1 MKVWKRCLAAVLAF
15 MIFTTSVNFTEA
27 AGTYDT
33 ENFIWTA
40 TDAEVVAGYYGL
52 DEKVTAVLS
61 NNAVKGGESHKP
73 DLPYDNDTVGKNDLI
88 TVDYENR
95 YVYAKALYTD
105 GLSWL
110 PTEAI
115 ISAEGEE
122 ESITLTTGVCYY
134 DEIEYYAKGAFTYSG
149 NSYNVNVIYQL
160 HIEVSTEEQ
169 TRILEIPQILA
180 QTANNLEVNLNE
192 INSDL
197 KKFSD
202 MVPYLYELV
211 NLEFTKKESV
221 TNEET
226 GESEIIEKKELAFD
240 PVDDAEVIATIE
252 ALYKEYTENGGL
264 ILSNISE
271 TYGALTGNH
280 IISYTFQEGA
290 RILTQSESIYN
301 HMDVLK
307 KSSKMTSVF
316 KKLATDEPE
325 LFAKLDGLMR
335 IVRELTGKTLDPGIL
350 VYLKDSS
357 NWTILDEEVQARIFS
372 DDYSEEDFENLEYA
386 VYRLRNYELEMPVI
400 ETESLLAAEIGVEC
414 DITFYEIT
422 VTVNGETTSGTLED
436 SELYPL
442 ESVSTIVKLLEGSTA
457 DEIKEAIEDKG
468 IERLVLSSWNA
479 LDSEYQINTSNYERE
494 ESSLPKELREDIE
507 YNIFYSPKIYTLKTN
522 FDGNKKV
529 PFGYVI
535 ELPIGDNQDVSYD
548 YVVELENGT
557 STSCSEGTKIKV
569 TQSMTITQTTG
580 TEKTEYRLYDFL
592 VNDTRYSMSEEVKQI
607 LLSTAIESPTLK
619 IRMPDSNK
627 VGDIIAENGGYYIE
641 AKNSSAGILGTSWV
655 PQTAFVMNG
664 EEVLLEVP
672 FEDGIARWTTGGFTH
687 VNVSYQLKIE
697 RVEGGLL
704 GDRPLDETTDVLYAL
719 NLPHELVTHTV
730 KQNQLLNGTEGVT
743 AKVLYQELTA
753 VEDMMTSGYL
763 KLLSSMMDTQEQK
776 NAMKRLLE
784 SEEKGGA
791 WNSAA
796 NELALYTY
804 LKACDSANWS
814 LAVYYEQGL
823 YLKVAEQAS
832 VVADCLEV
840 ILESETLWETLN
852 GPGFS
857 SYKSKMEKIVEML
870 PNLRELSASIE
881 GPHEAID
888 MEDEGYQELINL
900 LLSMEGKT
908 SAIEDSDGVYAYS
921 TIRRN
926 QGSTGTLT
934 VSVKVGTKLAQS
946 RVLTYT
952 MEEETEHKLT
962 EEEAAKI
969 QEMIAELEKEEGMT
983 EEEKLYYTSPSVAIP
998 KAGEAVKK
1006 NAEICLVYS
1015 PREYLVTIA
1024 GVPEYEARFRY
1035 KGDYIISLP
1044 PYSEEADAKCK
1055 YVYWIDE
1062 NTPIEVENGTEY
1074 FYEFTKEDLTTR
1086 FVGGHFEIL
1095 KRQEVVLA
1103 AEVKVEVNLD
1113 TNLIKGYQEEIVD
1126 SKNINLYLDAHPEGI
1141 KASDFMK
1148 LVNFTAE
1155 EDTEIE
1161 IGQLTPNGVGGMS
1174 ADDLVIN
1181 GSTIDCI
1188 TYDKKGNEFSTTF
1201 TIIILGDVNKSG
1213 KLDTNDSWII
1223 AASYTGNMKNPI
1235 GERDSATKL
1244 AADVNGNGCYMDSND
1259 VWQILR
1265 KLNYWDTDQ
1274 YTSVLA
1280 Q

>member
-1 MKVWKRCLAAVLAF
+1 MKVWKRCIAAVLAF
-15 MIFTTSVNFTEA
+15 MIFTTSVNFSEA

-33 ENFIWTA
+33 ENFKWTA
-40 TDAEVVAGYYGL
+40 SAAEVVAGYYGL
-52 DEKVTAVLS
+52 NEKETVVLL
-61 NNAVKGGESHKP
+61 NNAVNSGDKYDP
-73 DLPYDNDTVGKNDLI
+73 DAPYDNGTEGKKDLVA
-88 TVDYENR
+88 VDYENKK
-95 YVYAKALYTD
+95 VYAKALHTK

-115 ISAEGEE
+115 LSAEGEDE
-122 ESITLTTGVCYY
+122 TIILTPGVCYY
-134 DEIEYYAKGAFTYSG
+134 DEIEYYASQAFTYDG

-160 HIEVSTEEQ
+160 QVEISEEEQ

-180 QTANNLEVNLNE
+180 QTAQNLEKNLYDAYF
-192 INSDL
+192 DL
-197 KKFSD
+197 QNLSI
-202 MVPYLYELV
+202 MTPYMAQLLTLELPK
-211 NLEFTKKESV
+211 EESV
-221 TNEET
+221 INEET
-226 GESEIIEKKELAFD
+226 GESEIIQKTEPALD
-240 PVDDAEVIATIE
+240 PAEDTDVIAAIE
-252 ALYKEYTENGGL
+252 ALNKEYTENNGL
-264 ILSNISE
+264 ILFNTSQEYRNSDRNI
-271 TYGALTGNH
+271 LT
-280 IISYTFQEGA
+280 YTFEKGA
-290 RILTQSESIYN
+290 EVLAQSQAMYELVITLYDSTRLRNVVSELYT
-301 HMDVLK
+301 L
-307 KSSKMTSVF
+307 
-316 KKLATDEPE
+316 EPE
-325 LFAKLDGLMR
+325 LYS
-335 IVRELTGKTLDPGIL
+335 
-350 VYLKDSS
+350 YLKDLRKTLRNLLGTSSRPGELAKLQDTS
-357 NWTILDEEVQARIFS
+357 NWKILDDSVQSRIFVDS
-372 DDYSEEDFENLEYA
+372 YTEEDFAALESA
-386 VYRLRNYELEMPVI
+386 VYALRDSEPEMPEI
-400 ETESLLAAEIGVEC
+400 STETLLACEVGAEC
-414 DITFYEIT
+414 DITFYNIT
-422 VTVNGETTSGTLED
+422 VTVSGETTSGNLED
-436 SELYPL
+436 TGIYPL
-442 ESVSTIVKLLEGSTA
+442 EPVTTTVKLLEGSTA
-457 DEIKEAIEDKG
+457 DEIRQAIEEKD
-468 IERLVLSSWNA
+468 IEKSALSSWNS
-479 LDSEYQINTSNYERE
+479 LNSEYQINTSNYNRE
-494 ESSLPKELREDIE
+494 ENGIPKELKNDIE
-507 YNIFYSPKIYTLKTN
+507 CEISYTPKTYTLKTN

-529 PFGYVI
+529 PFGYTF

-557 STSCSEGTKIKV
+557 STSYSEGTKIKV
-569 TQSMTITQTTG
+569 TQSMTITQTAG
-580 TEKTEYRLYDFL
+580 KEKTEYRLYDFL
-592 VNDTRYSMSEEVKQI
+592 ANDTRYSMSEEVKQI
-607 LLSTAIESPTLK
+607 LASTAIESPTLK

-627 VGDIIAENGGYYIE
+627 VGDVISDNDGYYIE
-641 AKNSSAGILGTSWV
+641 AENSSTGIWGMSWE

-664 EEVLLEVP
+664 EDVLLEVP
-672 FEDGIARWTTGGFTH
+672 FEDGIARWTTGDFTH

-697 RVEGGLL
+697 KVEGGLL
-704 GDRPLDETTDVLYAL
+704 GDRPLDETADVLYAL

-743 AKVLYQELTA
+743 AKVLYEELSA
-753 VEDMMTSGYL
+753 VSGMMTSL
-763 KLLSSMMDTQEQK
+763 KLLDSLMDTQAQK
-776 NAMKRLLE
+776 NALKQLLE

-791 WNSAA
+791 WNATA
-796 NELALYTY
+796 NELALYSY

-823 YLKVAEQAS
+823 YLKIAEQAG

-840 ILESETLWETLN
+840 ILESESLWKALDN
-852 GPGFS
+852 PALS
-857 SYKSKMEKIVEML
+857 SYKPQMEKIAEML
-870 PNLRELSASIE
+870 PKLRELSESIE
-881 GPHEAID
+881 GPHEAIN
-888 MEDEGYQELINL
+888 MEDEGFQELINL
-900 LLSMEGKT
+900 LVSMEGKT
-908 SAIEDSDGVYAYS
+908 SAIEESDGVYAYS

-926 QGSTGTLT
+926 QGDIGTLT
-934 VSVKVGTKLAQS
+934 VSVKVGTRLAQS

-962 EEEAAKI
+962 EEEATLL
-969 QEMIAELEKEEGMT
+969 QEMIAELEMAEGMT
-983 EEEKLYYTSPSVAIP
+983 EEEKLYYTCPSVAIP

-1015 PREYLVTIA
+1015 PMEYLVTIA

-1044 PYSEEADAKCK
+1044 PYSEETDAKCK

-1095 KRQEVVLA
+1095 KRQEVVLSV
-1103 AEVKVEVNLD
+1103 EVKAEVNLD

-1148 LVNFTAE
+1148 LVNFIAE

-1213 KLDTNDSWII
+1213 KLDTNDSWLI
-1223 AASYTGNMKNPI
+1223 AGSYTGNIKNPI

-1265 KLNYWDTDQ
+1265 KLNYWNTDQ